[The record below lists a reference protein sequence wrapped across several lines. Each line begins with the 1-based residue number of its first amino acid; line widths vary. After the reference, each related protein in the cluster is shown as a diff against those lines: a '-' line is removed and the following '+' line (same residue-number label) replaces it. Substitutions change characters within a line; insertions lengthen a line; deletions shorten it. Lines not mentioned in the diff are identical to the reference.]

1 MKPIAAGLAGLGR
14 NGDSM
19 LVHMQPREVAGLQ
32 RLAMAHGGSLT
43 VNPETGLPEAGFLGD
58 VLGAV
63 APIALGAFLGPG
75 AFGIQGLGMSAL
87 GAGLTTGLLGYALTG
102 DLGKGV
108 MAGLG
113 GYGGHVLGTAIQ
125 GATATV
131 PTVRTIGETTANA
144 AANQAAQQTAASSLA
159 NVADDAVAGNL
170 VSSVSQPGVMGAG
183 SVLPQGYAG
192 VQGLPG
198 AMSGARALPE
208 SAFRTVSGFDAIKAA
223 PLEFI
228 KNNPGA
234 AFTAASPFLA
244 AAAAPPEYKP
254 PAAEEKTPYEGPYY
268 PTQRDARFPTQEER
282 QQLGTKEYQY
292 FTPIHPYPGYEK
304 YDPNYRGY
312 AEGGD
317 VNETPDPGSDPR
329 QDAQEAMQY
338 GIGGIAQFAD
348 GGSTAEKN
356 YGLSTVSNQSYDS
369 YAIPPS
375 YLKDQIDAREKQI
388 TDLMN
393 PYGEKNSPQSNMGIA
408 GFLGRVINPVLN
420 PGLTRAQAEAKVG
433 PAPTWNPSTPSA
445 PMQGPTTA
453 YTGSGITALPQRQP
467 TQNLNLAQGFSDMS
481 RDIINSGG
489 AFAKGGYLDG
499 PGDGMSDSIPA
510 TIADKQPARLADGEF
525 VVPADVVSHL
535 GNGSTKAGAQRLY
548 SMMDKVRKARTGTTK
563 QGKQINPNK
572 YMPA

>member
-1 MKPIAAGLAGLGR
+1 
-14 NGDSM
+14 
-19 LVHMQPREVAGLQ
+19 
-32 RLAMAHGGSLT
+32 MAHGGSLT

-58 VLGAV
+58 VLGVV

-75 AFGIQGLGMSAL
+75 AFGIQGLGLTSLQAGLATGAL
-87 GAGLTTGLLGYALTG
+87 GFALTG

-113 GYGGHVLGTAIQ
+113 GYGGANLAGSLGAKGVTALTPQ
-125 GATATV
+125 VTPVGASVAPDALSLADKLKVASAPVGEMSSVGGATT
-131 PTVRTIGETTANA
+131 
-144 AANQAAQQTAASSLA
+144 SLA
-159 NVADDAVAGNL
+159 DKMGVGVVPPAYSTQSTMAGLKDVLANPFAKGNL
-170 VSSVSQPGVMGAG
+170 M
-183 SVLPQGYAG
+183 
-192 VQGLPG
+192 
-198 AMSGARALPE
+198 
-208 SAFRTVSGFDAIKAA
+208 D
-223 PLEFI
+223 
-228 KNNPGA
+228 
-234 AFTAASPFLA
+234 TATLASPFLA
-244 AAAAPPEYKP
+244 AASKPPEYKP

-268 PTQRDARFPTQEER
+268 PTRRDARFPTQEER

-292 FTPIHPYPGYEK
+292 FNPTHPYPGYEN

-338 GIGGIAQFAD
+338 GIGGIARFAD
-348 GGSTAEKN
+348 GGNTAEKN
-356 YGLSTVSNQSYDS
+356 YGLASAAGSFQDPNSIPSTAFQ
-369 YAIPPS
+369 AE
-375 YLKDQIDAREKQI
+375 LDAYNKRVK
-388 TDLMN
+388 DLMN

-408 GFLGRVINPVLN
+408 GFLGRLINPVLN

-433 PAPTWNPSTPSA
+433 PAPTWNPPTPSA

-453 YTGSGITALPQRQP
+453 YTGTGITALPPRQP
-467 TQNLNLAQGFSDMS
+467 TQNLNLTGGFSDMS